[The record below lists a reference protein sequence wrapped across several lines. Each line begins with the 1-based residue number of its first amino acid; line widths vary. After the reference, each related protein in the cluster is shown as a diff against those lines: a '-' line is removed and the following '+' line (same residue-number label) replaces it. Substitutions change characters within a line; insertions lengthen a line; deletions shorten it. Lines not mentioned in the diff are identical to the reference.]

1 MAVVG
6 EPHLHRSRLAVQ
18 VSRLPVDRHGN
29 RHVAR
34 LGSPGPRRGGRE
46 RRRRRIWWR
55 RDVLLVNLSGRDRR
69 LEIGCVFDAADRG
82 RQSRRGQRGGD
93 NRGHRCSRVFRHRAQ
108 HQTAGHRAT
117 KDGHRRERTDL
128 HAGPTYCV
136 QPNGDSLRYEFRA
149 YERRAAVTPAFRM
162 GLRALLSGDLLTDK
176 VAIVTGAGR
185 GIGEGIARRLA
196 QDGAI
201 VVCADVNE
209 SEATSVAA
217 SLAGIGMRLDVSK
230 ADECD
235 ALVKNIHERYGRLDI
250 LVNNAG
256 INRDAMLHKM
266 TDEQWHQVI
275 AVDLSGVFF
284 MTRAASRI
292 MRAAGAGRIVNI
304 SSASWMGNIGQA
316 NYAAAKAG
324 VVGLSRTAAK
334 ELARSQVTVNAIC
347 PGFIDTTMTRG
358 IPDAI
363 REQQLA
369 KIPLG
374 RAGQPADVA
383 AVVAFLASDEAGY
396 ITGEVINVGGGYV
409 L

>member
-1 MAVVG
+1 
-6 EPHLHRSRLAVQ
+6 
-18 VSRLPVDRHGN
+18 
-29 RHVAR
+29 
-34 LGSPGPRRGGRE
+34 
-46 RRRRRIWWR
+46 
-55 RDVLLVNLSGRDRR
+55 
-69 LEIGCVFDAADRG
+69 
-82 RQSRRGQRGGD
+82 
-93 NRGHRCSRVFRHRAQ
+93 
-108 HQTAGHRAT
+108 
-117 KDGHRRERTDL
+117 
-128 HAGPTYCV
+128 
-136 QPNGDSLRYEFRA
+136 
-149 YERRAAVTPAFRM
+149 VTSAFRV
-162 GLRALLSGDLLTDK
+162 GLRALLSGDLLRDK
-176 VAIVTGAGR
+176 IAIVTGAGR
-185 GIGEGIARRLA
+185 GIGEGIARKLA
-196 QDGAI
+196 QDGAT

-209 SEATSVAA
+209 SDASSVAA

-235 ALVKNIHERYGRLDI
+235 ALVTRVHERYGRLDI

-275 AVDLSGVFF
+275 AVDLTGVFF
-284 MTRAASRI
+284 MTRAASRL
-292 MRAAGAGRIVNI
+292 MRAAGSGRIVNI

-396 ITGEVINVGGGYV
+396 VTGEVINVGGGYV

>member
-1 MAVVG
+1 MT
-6 EPHLHRSRLAVQ
+6 Q
-18 VSRLPVDRHGN
+18 
-29 RHVAR
+29 
-34 LGSPGPRRGGRE
+34 
-46 RRRRRIWWR
+46 
-55 RDVLLVNLSGRDRR
+55 
-69 LEIGCVFDAADRG
+69 
-82 RQSRRGQRGGD
+82 
-93 NRGHRCSRVFRHRAQ
+93 
-108 HQTAGHRAT
+108 
-117 KDGHRRERTDL
+117 
-128 HAGPTYCV
+128 
-136 QPNGDSLRYEFRA
+136 
-149 YERRAAVTPAFRM
+149 AFRSA
-162 GLRALLSGDLLTDK
+162 LVALLSGDLLTGK

-201 VVCADVNE
+201 VMCADVNE
-209 SEATSVAA
+209 ADATRVAS
-217 SLAGIGMRLDVSK
+217 SLTPDGVGMRLDVSN
-230 ADECD
+230 AAQCD
-235 ALVKNIHERYGRLDI
+235 ALVNDVHRRHGRLDI

-266 TDEQWHQVI
+266 TDEQWQQVI
-275 AVDLSGVFF
+275 AVDLSGVFY

-292 MRAAGAGRIVNI
+292 MRAAGSGRIVNI

-347 PGFIDTTMTRG
+347 PGFIDTVMTRG

-396 ITGEVINVGGGYV
+396 VTGEVINVGGGYV
-409 L
+409 I

>member
-1 MAVVG
+1 
-6 EPHLHRSRLAVQ
+6 
-18 VSRLPVDRHGN
+18 
-29 RHVAR
+29 
-34 LGSPGPRRGGRE
+34 
-46 RRRRRIWWR
+46 
-55 RDVLLVNLSGRDRR
+55 
-69 LEIGCVFDAADRG
+69 
-82 RQSRRGQRGGD
+82 
-93 NRGHRCSRVFRHRAQ
+93 
-108 HQTAGHRAT
+108 
-117 KDGHRRERTDL
+117 
-128 HAGPTYCV
+128 
-136 QPNGDSLRYEFRA
+136 
-149 YERRAAVTPAFRM
+149 
-162 GLRALLSGDLLTDK
+162 LLTGK

-196 QDGAI
+196 QDGAL
-201 VVCADVNE
+201 VACADVNHAD
-209 SEATSVAA
+209 ATTVAS
-217 SLAGIGMRLDVSK
+217 SLSPAGLGMRLDVSN
-230 ADECD
+230 AGECD
-235 ALVKNIHERYGRLDI
+235 EIVNDVHQRYGRLDI

-266 TDEQWHQVI
+266 TDEQWQQVI
-275 AVDLSGVFF
+275 GVDLSGVFF

-292 MRAAGAGRIVNI
+292 MRAASSGRIVNI

-324 VVGLSRTAAK
+324 VIGLSRTAAK

-347 PGFIDTTMTRG
+347 PGFIDTVMTRG

-369 KIPLG
+369 RIPLG

-396 ITGEVINVGGGYV
+396 VTGEVISVGGGYV

>member
-1 MAVVG
+1 MTRAF
-6 EPHLHRSRLAVQ
+6 
-18 VSRLPVDRHGN
+18 
-29 RHVAR
+29 
-34 LGSPGPRRGGRE
+34 
-46 RRRRRIWWR
+46 RRR
-55 RDVLLVNLSGRDRR
+55 L
-69 LEIGCVFDAADRG
+69 C
-82 RQSRRGQRGGD
+82 
-93 NRGHRCSRVFRHRAQ
+93 
-108 HQTAGHRAT
+108 
-117 KDGHRRERTDL
+117 
-128 HAGPTYCV
+128 
-136 QPNGDSLRYEFRA
+136 
-149 YERRAAVTPAFRM
+149 
-162 GLRALLSGDLLTDK
+162 ALLSGDLLRGK

-185 GIGEGIARRLA
+185 GIGEGIARKLA
-196 QDGAI
+196 QEGAN

-209 SEATSVAA
+209 SDATSVAS
-217 SLAGIGMRLDVSK
+217 SLGPAAAAVRLDVSN
-230 ADECD
+230 AAECD
-235 ALVKNIHERYGRLDI
+235 AVVKDAHDRYGRLDI

-284 MTRAASRI
+284 MTRAASRL
-292 MRAAGAGRIVNI
+292 MRAAGSGRIVNI

-324 VVGLSRTAAK
+324 VIGLSRTAAK

-347 PGFIDTTMTRG
+347 PGFIDTQMTRG

-363 REQQLA
+363 REQQVA

-374 RAGQPADVA
+374 RMGQPADVA

-396 ITGEVINVGGGYV
+396 VTGEVINVGGGYV

>member
-1 MAVVG
+1 
-6 EPHLHRSRLAVQ
+6 
-18 VSRLPVDRHGN
+18 
-29 RHVAR
+29 
-34 LGSPGPRRGGRE
+34 
-46 RRRRRIWWR
+46 
-55 RDVLLVNLSGRDRR
+55 
-69 LEIGCVFDAADRG
+69 
-82 RQSRRGQRGGD
+82 
-93 NRGHRCSRVFRHRAQ
+93 
-108 HQTAGHRAT
+108 
-117 KDGHRRERTDL
+117 
-128 HAGPTYCV
+128 
-136 QPNGDSLRYEFRA
+136 
-149 YERRAAVTPAFRM
+149 VTRAFRL

-196 QDGAI
+196 HDGAI

-209 SEATSVAA
+209 SDATAVAS
-217 SLAGIGMRLDVSK
+217 SLKPAGLGMRLDVSK

-235 ALVKNIHERYGRLDI
+235 ALVTLVHERYKRLDI

-266 TDEQWHQVI
+266 SDDQWNQVI
-275 AVDLSGVFF
+275 AVDLTGVFF

-292 MRAAGAGRIVNI
+292 MRTTGSGRIVNI

-334 ELARSQVTVNAIC
+334 ELARSRVTVNAIC

-396 ITGEVINVGGGYV
+396 VTGEVINVGGGYV

>member
-1 MAVVG
+1 MAFPSG
-6 EPHLHRSRLAVQ
+6 
-18 VSRLPVDRHGN
+18 
-29 RHVAR
+29 
-34 LGSPGPRRGGRE
+34 
-46 RRRRRIWWR
+46 
-55 RDVLLVNLSGRDRR
+55 LV
-69 LEIGCVFDAADRG
+69 
-82 RQSRRGQRGGD
+82 
-93 NRGHRCSRVFRHRAQ
+93 
-108 HQTAGHRAT
+108 
-117 KDGHRRERTDL
+117 
-128 HAGPTYCV
+128 
-136 QPNGDSLRYEFRA
+136 
-149 YERRAAVTPAFRM
+149 
-162 GLRALLSGDLLTDK
+162 ALLSGDLLTGK

-185 GIGEGIARRLA
+185 GIGEGIARTLA
-196 QDGAI
+196 HEGAI

-209 SEATSVAA
+209 PDATSVAS
-217 SLAGIGMRLDVSK
+217 SLSPAGMGVRLDVSRS
-230 ADECD
+230 DECD
-235 ALVKNIHERYGRLDI
+235 AVVANAHERYGRLDI

-292 MRAAGAGRIVNI
+292 MRSAGSGRVINI
-304 SSASWMGNIGQA
+304 ASASWMGNIGQA
-316 NYAAAKAG
+316 NYSAAKAG

-363 REQQLA
+363 REQQVA

-374 RAGQPADVA
+374 RTGQPSDVA

-396 ITGEVINVGGGYV
+396 VTGEVINVGGGYV